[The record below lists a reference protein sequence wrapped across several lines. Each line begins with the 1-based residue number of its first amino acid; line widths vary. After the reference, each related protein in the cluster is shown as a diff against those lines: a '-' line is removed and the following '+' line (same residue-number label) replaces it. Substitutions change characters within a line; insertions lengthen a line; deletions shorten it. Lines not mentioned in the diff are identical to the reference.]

1 MEKTKKAL
9 ALLSECYEFFTPE
22 KANAYFLFLKDLP
35 DEAVAAAIGD
45 LIRTEEKLP
54 SIAAIRNRA
63 IALMNTSKGVQEV
76 DVGQKW
82 KRFLNACK
90 NADYFAKAV
99 HFPDD
104 IALETVAEMFPLE
117 EMRRVT
123 MEKLPIIRAQF
134 IARYKE
140 TLGHAE
146 QRRRDVLIIQRIPGL
161 AMIGQVP
168 TDRKLLK

>member
-1 MEKTKKAL
+1 MEKLKKAL
-9 ALLSECYEFFTPE
+9 AILSECYEFFTPE

-35 DEAVAAAIGD
+35 DDAVAAAIGD

-54 SIAAIRNRA
+54 SIAKIRSRTE
-63 IALMNTSKGVQEV
+63 ALIGTTKGIEEV

-82 KRFLNACK
+82 NRFINACK
-90 NADYFAKAV
+90 NAGYFDKAV

-104 IALETVAEMFPLE
+104 IVLETVAEMFPLE

-123 MEKLPIIRAQF
+123 LEKLPIIRAQF

-140 TLGHAE
+140 TMGHAE

-161 AMIGQVP
+161 AMIGQMP
-168 TDRKLLK
+168 TDKKLLR

>member
-1 MEKTKKAL
+1 MEKLKKAL
-9 ALLSECYEFFTPE
+9 AILSECYEFFTPE
-22 KANAYFLFLKDLP
+22 KANAYFIFLKDLP
-35 DEAVAAAIGD
+35 DDAVAAAIGD

-54 SIAAIRNRA
+54 SIAKIRSRTEG
-63 IALMNTSKGVQEV
+63 IEEV

-82 KRFLNACK
+82 NQFINACK
-90 NADYFAKAV
+90 NAGYFDKVV

-104 IALETVAEMFPLE
+104 IVLETVAEMFPLE

-123 MEKLPIIRAQF
+123 LEKLPIIRAQF

-140 TLGHAE
+140 TMGHAE

-161 AMIGQVP
+161 AMIGQMP
-168 TDRKLLK
+168 TDKKLLR